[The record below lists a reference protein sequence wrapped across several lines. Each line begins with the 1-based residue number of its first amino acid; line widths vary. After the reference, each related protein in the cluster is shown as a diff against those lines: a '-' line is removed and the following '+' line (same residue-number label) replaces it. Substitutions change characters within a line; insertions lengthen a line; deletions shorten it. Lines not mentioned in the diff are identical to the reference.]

1 MFVCV
6 LVTQSCPTF
15 CDPTN
20 WTPRAVAH
28 EASLSIEFS
37 RQEYW
42 SGLPFSSPEGLPDLG
57 IEPWSPALQM
67 DSLPF
72 ELQRSPEV
80 LYCYRT
86 TQIIYFIW
94 TEL

>member
-42 SGLPFSSPEGLPDLG
+42 SGLPFPSPEELSNPGT
-57 IEPWSPALQM
+57 EPWSSASQA

-72 ELQRSPEV
+72 ELQGSLRGSFN
-80 LYCYRT
+80 LQYSSDWSIR
-86 TQIIYFIW
+86 
-94 TEL
+94 L